1 MSEVI
6 DTSVVK
12 LKFDSNEFVNNVNMS
27 IMAVDALKDSLVFDS
42 KSFDSLSK
50 AANNIDLSAISANVE
65 SLSQRFSTF
74 GIAGMTAIERI
85 TNAAID
91 LGAKLGGLLAAPWKQ
106 IVSGGW
112 RRASN
117 IGQAKFQLE
126 GLFGK
131 TEEGVAKLNMT
142 MLATSEQV
150 AQLAQEAQGFSA
162 DMIVAMNA
170 ADYAVADTAYGLD
183 SAAKAAS
190 VLATSGV
197 DVVHFSEDLKDASG
211 LMRTEMQVALRGIS
225 GVAAM
230 ANREYDDVARV
241 FERVSGAG
249 RVMGDDLNSL
259 ASYGLNAAATLRDYL
274 NEIDSST
281 VRTEQDIRD
290 MVSHGEI
297 DFMTFAKA
305 MDDAYG
311 DHAKDANNTFSGALG
326 NMKFALSKI
335 GADFI
340 SPLRSK
346 MVPLFNDLRIAINQV
361 RKALNFKMKFP
372 DLEEEV
378 SLVELFTRVVTNL
391 SEKIHGLLV
400 MWHGG
405 QNVMEQAMAGFSNR
419 TGIAFEQ
426 VKNVFDSVEKGSQ
439 TASGAINQLVSLASS
454 RGQDLTEVYANLG
467 ETFNKTESEIRE
479 MCRNGEISF
488 EDFYAA
494 MSNVFGSDIADS
506 KISGFAKIIS
516 NMAQGL
522 INIAKIIAGIVGPV
536 FYAFFQVFNLG
547 GMNGV
552 IGITEA
558 FANFTKTLIL
568 SRPVQEKIRKLAVS
582 IFSVIKGGLKV
593 VMKLAS
599 AAFKVAQAIAPLF
612 VYILDFADVIASVI
626 SYLVDI
632 VVESK
637 ILNSVITIL
646 GRAFQV
652 AGYIIVNVLRII
664 MALIGPAIRGIGE
677 VFAFLARSIGSID
690 FSFLGVILDQL
701 ENFVDAIVNGG
712 IMTSLQTTVT
722 NFFNTVGNLFSGMTM
737 SFELVCKTLE
747 TAAARIAAIC
757 QRIID
762 SVRNL
767 KEPITDAF
775 STLFTKLLE
784 IIKEPRKLIV
794 MIGQLTSLTLLARFA
809 QAMRG
814 IGRTFSGLGNY
825 LNANAILAFVN
836 SIKTLARA
844 ILEFSVAI
852 VLLSSIP
859 TENLYTTLRL
869 LRALSLAVE
878 AFLITYFAYM
888 VIITKINTNVQ
899 AEPMVKFMNKLNASI
914 NKFLG
919 TLGRSTA
926 IVSLAVAFLML
937 AASFGF
943 LFNAI
948 KQFSDTTQL
957 SKADYETGLKRVI
970 QILILMVSAVSIMG
984 MATRA
989 IMAPIGSTIIDSS
1002 IRGGSG
1008 GLMGAAVAMLS
1019 LLIVIKAFKEV
1030 IYEYAK
1036 MKLVGGDEAWKK
1048 TLLKI
1053 AASIAIIAFAVGV
1066 IGATSKNAGFGLM
1079 SSATAMM
1086 GLITALEDFEG
1097 IIRLYY
1103 ELMYGENA
1111 YDSEKLNNVLGL
1123 LAGMFIVLMAGL
1135 GALAYVLSRGTS
1147 SFSAFKGGIKKGIEF
1162 TSNAARFLGVI
1173 VLLMG
1178 ICVAFQAFALAV
1190 NAIDPDNLAS
1200 AGAIIGMLVVIFA
1213 GMATLVGLSK
1223 SVPVGNT
1230 IGLTVMMVA
1239 LSGILPLL
1247 SVYNWVDL
1255 IKGAASLAVIIG
1267 MLSYMIKALGSLGSF
1282 ENALGGI
1289 AGIVFMGVALY
1300 GILRAIKLLSYIDT
1314 ARALDGAIGIAAI
1327 LFAFSKIFKVIGKVT
1342 DLKSVSKAWVAMG
1355 SMLAVLIPVIA
1366 LLGWIS
1372 NMGINAT
1379 NLFVLVSALSMLGL
1393 AISAMMT
1400 IMNLGTVKVAKGIL
1414 IELIGIAVMLSVL
1427 AFAIAGATNVF
1438 TGKTRNLSELAKSLN
1453 YLIPVIVVV
1462 GMLSA
1467 VMSSLGT
1474 TWKGVGLIGAVVG
1487 IISSLVFIFSE
1498 IAKIGD
1504 VGDTTALMKGF
1515 CDSVVGLTVF
1525 MGSLVALGTVIGLI
1539 ATTGVGIP
1547 ILLGGLLGIISILST
1562 IAGFVAMIAGIG
1574 MIGEASNT
1582 VMILQNLGS
1591 SLDAMIPFLLKMG
1604 AMCAV
1609 AGIVSPLI
1617 LAGATGFGAILA
1629 VVSGFAYM
1637 MAIVANIGNLS
1648 NTISIM
1654 GTITNALNE
1663 LVGTFKVLVVLGLL
1677 AAPIVTGMT
1686 LLITAVGL
1694 LLSVSL
1700 IIGQFDVIREAILS
1714 GINTILVTATS
1725 LVVATETMNLID
1737 ISAIGHFILALSVL
1751 AFSPLAG
1758 IAKFGLIAT
1767 MMSAMGASSST
1778 ILKGTMVAREMIRSL
1793 SDTADI
1799 IKNLV
1804 KISSGKLVTISAD
1817 LLKTAYNLSQ
1827 MSGMYHILGMI
1838 DGLLDPNMLSQLAA
1852 AAAIAAWVVAASM
1865 RNTLGIHSPGE
1876 EGAAEMDYH
1885 ILGQISSLTDQSNI
1899 SSLTGAGSNLMKS
1912 FGSNM
1917 TNMASA
1923 YGSDAG
1929 TMYVESFSQTLFAG
1943 LTYVGQGWK
1952 DLLNYTGL
1960 VDYMGGVG
1968 AYIKDDEI
1976 KALSGATNAN
1986 NEYASSVLNASN
1998 AEKEYI
2004 NENGTRPYFSPNL
2017 VREKTFEDELSEAFE
2032 MPDYTTFIDDL
2043 LKPIEDSFS
2052 LGSIGDSI
2060 GDITGAV
2067 GDLDSASGS
2076 ASSSVNKLKDSI
2088 EDLMEEYEN
2097 LWEDAKERANKD
2109 LFKGVDDQG
2118 DDFLDKVQ
2126 DIMDEYAK
2134 IYESAV
2140 ERTNEQDL
2148 FAEVDENDESFAPD
2162 TLLRNLEDQVNQVN
2176 ELNTII
2182 GSLSGRIADN
2192 GLRAAIA
2199 NMSVDDLP
2207 ELRAMYRMDDSQLS
2221 KYEDMYRKKVQANQ
2235 NKIQNELTGSLSQL
2249 TGEYTN
2255 IATYVA
2261 TDASTNKLL
2270 HNLQAQV
2277 DQLNRYNEVVASL
2290 MLKIKD
2296 VNLREAISS
2305 MGVEALP
2312 ELEALNRMT
2321 VDELDKYTV
2330 VYQQKIAASAES
2342 IKNELSGKLGSLLGQ
2357 PLDIEEFYE
2366 QYKAGMVRL
2375 SNYVSSDETTKNVGR
2390 AMGSQMANG
2399 TSESLASMKLDKDEA
2414 YAKGKE
2420 YIESMAAGLKHPDAM
2435 DLIMSNLDSIADFMV
2450 EVLCEQ
2456 YNEDFT
2462 YSGKMIVETI
2472 LAGIE
2477 QAKDAGFDEVI
2488 DGIPQKILDKI
2499 ESKHS
2504 QFVLAGKNIVNGIR
2518 EGMLDPTVLK
2528 RVEAAAYTVAY
2539 RALKKVRETLDEHS
2553 PSRITR
2559 GFGRFFDLGLAY
2571 GIRDNTG
2578 IVEDEA
2584 ETMATSSIEAIQSA
2598 INQLSGLLDG
2608 SIDVNPVITPTLDLS
2623 DVNAR
2628 SSALASMF
2636 NGRQIAVQMEADAQQ
2651 EAMMSR
2657 LGDIIAEN
2665 NSEPR
2670 SVVFNQTNNSPKALS
2685 RTEIYRQTKN
2695 GFSQLAN
2702 ALS

>member
-74 GIAGMTAIERI
+74 GIVGMTAIERI

-150 AQLAQEAQGFSA
+150 AQLAEQAQGFSA

-230 ANREYDDVARV
+230 ANRDYDDVARV

-274 NEIDSST
+274 NELDSST

-340 SPLRSK
+340 SPIRSK
-346 MVPLFNDLRIAINQV
+346 VVPLFNDLRIAINQV

-372 DLEEEV
+372 NLEEEI

-467 ETFNKTESEIRE
+467 ETFDKTESEIRE

-568 SRPVQEKIRKLAVS
+568 SRPVQEKVRKLAVS
-582 IFSVIKGGLKV
+582 IFSVIRGGLKV

-712 IMTSLQTTVT
+712 IMTALQTTVA

-784 IIKEPRKLIV
+784 IIKEPRKLIA

-825 LNANAILAFVN
+825 LNSNAILAFVN
-836 SIKTLARA
+836 SIKILARA

-859 TENLYTTLRL
+859 TENLYATLRL
-869 LRALSLAVE
+869 LGALSFAVE

-888 VIITKINTNVQ
+888 AIITKLNNNVQ
-899 AEPMVKFMNKLNASI
+899 ADPMVKFMNKLNASI

-919 TLGRSTA
+919 SLGRSAT

-970 QILILMVSAVSIMG
+970 QILVLMVSAVSIIG

-1030 IYEYAK
+1030 IDEYAK
-1036 MKLVGGDEAWKK
+1036 MKLVGGDDAWKK

-1086 GLITALEDFEG
+1086 GLITALEAFEG

-1111 YDSEKLNNVLGL
+1111 YDSEKLNDVLGL

-1135 GALAYVLSRGTS
+1135 ATLAYVLSKGTS
-1147 SFSAFKGGIKKGIEF
+1147 SFSAFKGGIKNGIEF

-1200 AGAIIGMLVVIFA
+1200 AGVIIGMLFVIFA

-1247 SVYNWVDL
+1247 SAYNWVDL

-1267 MLSYMIKALGSLGSF
+1267 MLSYMIKALGSF

-1300 GILRAIKLLSYIDT
+1300 GILPAIELLSYIDT

-1342 DLKSVSKAWVAMG
+1342 DLKSVSKAWVTMG
-1355 SMLAVLIPVIA
+1355 SMLAVLVPVIA

-1379 NLFVLVSALSMLGL
+1379 NLFILVSALSMLGL

-1427 AFAIAGATNVF
+1427 AFALVGATNAF

-1515 CDSVVGLTVF
+1515 CDSVIGLTAF
-1525 MGSLVALGTVIGLI
+1525 MGTLVALGSVIGLI
-1539 ATTGVGIP
+1539 VTTKVGIP

-1562 IAGFVAMIAGIG
+1562 IAGFVARIAKIG
-1574 MIGEASNT
+1574 TIGEASNT

-1591 SLDAMIPFLLKMG
+1591 SLDAMIPFLLKIG

-1617 LAGATGFGAILA
+1617 LAGATGFGAILT

-1799 IKNLV
+1799 IKDLV

-1899 SSLTGAGSNLMKS
+1899 SSLIGAGSDLMGS

-1917 TNMASA
+1917 MNMASA
-1923 YGSDAG
+1923 YGSDTG
-1929 TMYVESFSQTLFAG
+1929 TMYVESFSQSLFAG
-1943 LTYVGQGWK
+1943 LKYVGQGWK
-1952 DLLNYTGL
+1952 DMLNYTGL

-2052 LGSIGDSI
+2052 IGSIGDSI

-2366 QYKAGMVRL
+2366 QYKAGMVQL

-2420 YIESMAAGLKHPDAM
+2420 YIESMAVGLKDPDAM

-2472 LAGIE
+2472 LRGIE
-2477 QAKDAGFDEVI
+2477 EAQNTEFDEAI
-2488 DGIPQKILDKI
+2488 DVLSQRIIDKI
-2499 ESKHS
+2499 DAFSDKFMLVGKHI
-2504 QFVLAGKNIVNGIR
+2504 VLGIKQ
-2518 EGMLDPTVLK
+2518 GILSPDMLKQL
-2528 RVEAAAYTVAY
+2528 EAAAMTVAAK
-2539 RALKKVRETLDEHS
+2539 ALQAAKTKLKIKS
-2553 PSRITR
+2553 PSRAFMEIGKYVDE
-2559 GFGRFFDLGLAY
+2559 GFAIGLRDYSGLAS
-2571 GIRDNTG
+2571 
-2578 IVEDEA
+2578 DEA
-2584 ETMATSSIEAIQSA
+2584 GDMAEGTLSAMQEAIQ
-2598 INQLSGLLDG
+2598 QLSGMLDG

-2628 SSALASMF
+2628 SAALASMF

>member
-42 KSFDSLSK
+42 KSFDSLNK

-74 GIAGMTAIERI
+74 GIVGMTAIERI

-112 RRASN
+112 KRASN

-150 AQLAQEAQGFSA
+150 AQLAEQAQGFSA

-230 ANREYDDVARV
+230 ANRDYDDVARV

-274 NEIDSST
+274 NELDGSV

-290 MVSHGEI
+290 MVSKGEI

-305 MDDAYG
+305 MDSAYG

-340 SPLRSK
+340 SPIRNK

-372 DLEEEV
+372 GLEEEV

-405 QNVMEQAMAGFSNR
+405 QNVMEQAMAGFANR
-419 TGIAFEQ
+419 TGVAFEQ

-439 TASGAINQLVSLASS
+439 TASGAINQLVALASS

-506 KISGFAKIIS
+506 KISGFANIIS

-522 INIAKIIAGIVGPV
+522 VNVAKIIAGIVGPV

-547 GMNGV
+547 GMNGIV
-552 IGITEA
+552 GITGA

-568 SRPVQEKIRKLAVS
+568 SRPVQEKVRKLAVS
-582 IFSVIKGGLKV
+582 IFSIIKGGLKV

-664 MALIGPAIRGIGE
+664 MSLIGPAIRGIGE

-712 IMTSLQTTVT
+712 IMTALQTTVA

-784 IIKEPRKLIV
+784 IIKEPRKLIAV
-794 MIGQLTSLTLLARFA
+794 IGQLTSLTLLARFA
-809 QAMRG
+809 QTMRG

-825 LNANAILAFVN
+825 LNSNAILAFVN
-836 SIKTLARA
+836 SIKILARA

-869 LRALSLAVE
+869 LGALSLAVE
-878 AFLITYFAYM
+878 VFLITYFAYM
-888 VIITKINTNVQ
+888 AIITKINTNVQ
-899 AEPMVKFMNKLNASI
+899 ADPMVKFMNKLNASI

-919 TLGRSTA
+919 SLGRSAT
-926 IVSLAVAFLML
+926 IISLAVAFLML

-970 QILILMVSAVSIMG
+970 QILVLMVSAVSIMG

-1019 LLIVIKAFKEV
+1019 LLIVLEAFEDIIKQYATMRFLFNDKTWKE
-1030 IYEYAK
+1030 
-1036 MKLVGGDEAWKK
+1036 
-1048 TLLKI
+1048 TLLRI
-1053 AASIAIIAFAVGV
+1053 AASVAIIAFAVGI
-1066 IGATSKNAGFGLM
+1066 IGATSKGAALGLM

-1086 GLITALEDFEG
+1086 GLMTALEAFEG

-1103 ELMYGENA
+1103 ELMYGDNA
-1111 YDSEKLNNVLGL
+1111 YDSEKLNDVLGL
-1123 LAGMFIVLMAGL
+1123 LAGIFIVLMTGL
-1135 GALAYVLSRGTS
+1135 GVLAYVLSRGTS
-1147 SFSAFKGGIKKGIEF
+1147 SFSAFKGGIKSGIEF

-1190 NAIDPDNLAS
+1190 NTIDPDNLAS
-1200 AGAIIGMLVVIFA
+1200 AGVIIGMLFVIFA

-1247 SVYNWVDL
+1247 SAYNWVDL

-1267 MLSYMIKALGSLGSF
+1267 MLSYMIKALGSF
-1282 ENALGGI
+1282 ENVLGGI
-1289 AGIVFMGVALY
+1289 TGIVFMGIALY
-1300 GILRAIKLLSYIDT
+1300 GILPAIEVLSYMDT

-1342 DLKSVSKAWVAMG
+1342 DLKAVSKAWVAMS
-1355 SMLAVLIPVIA
+1355 SMLAVLVPVIT

-1372 NMGINAT
+1372 NMEMNAT

-1393 AISAMMT
+1393 AISVMMT

-1414 IELIGIAVMLSVL
+1414 IELVGIAVMLSVL
-1427 AFAIAGATNVF
+1427 AFALVGAANAF
-1438 TGKTRNLSELAKSLN
+1438 TGKTRNLSEIAKSLN

-1474 TWKGVGLIGAVVG
+1474 TWKGVGLIGAIVG
-1487 IISSLVFIFSE
+1487 IISSLVFIFTM

-1525 MGSLVALGTVIGLI
+1525 IGTLVALGSVIGLI
-1539 ATTGVGIP
+1539 AMTGVGIP
-1547 ILLGGLLGIISILST
+1547 VLLGGLLGIISILST

-1582 VMILQNLGS
+1582 VTILQNLGS

-1617 LAGATGFGAILA
+1617 LAGATGFGAILT
-1629 VVSGFAYM
+1629 VVSGFAFM

-1648 NTISIM
+1648 STISII

-1758 IAKFGLIAT
+1758 IVKFSLIAT
-1767 MMSAMGASSST
+1767 MMSAIGVSSST

-1799 IKNLV
+1799 IKSIV

-1827 MSGMYHILGMI
+1827 MSGMYHVLGMI
-1838 DGLLDPNMLSQLAA
+1838 DGLLDPNMLSKLAA

-1899 SSLTGAGSNLMKS
+1899 SSLIGAGSDLMGT

-1917 TNMASA
+1917 MNMASA
-1923 YGSDAG
+1923 YGSDTG
-1929 TMYVESFSQTLFAG
+1929 TMYVESLSQSLFAG
-1943 LTYVGQGWK
+1943 LKYVGQGWS
-1952 DLLNYTGL
+1952 DLISYA
-1960 VDYMGGVG
+1960 G
-1968 AYIKDDEI
+1968 ADGWFGAAGIKWSENHEVL
-1976 KALSGATNAN
+1976 ALSNATDAN
-1986 NEYASSVLNASN
+1986 NEYANSVLNVSN

-2060 GDITGAV
+2060 GDIAGSV
-2067 GDLDSASGS
+2067 GDLDSASSS

-2148 FAEVDENDESFAPD
+2148 FAEVNENDESFAPD

-2207 ELRAMYRMDDSQLS
+2207 ELRAMYRMDNSQLS

-2255 IATYVA
+2255 VATYVA

-2277 DQLNRYNEVVASL
+2277 DQLNEYNATVSSL
-2290 MLKIKD
+2290 MGRIKD
-2296 VNLREAISS
+2296 VNLREAIAN
-2305 MGVEALP
+2305 MGVDSIE
-2312 ELEALNRMT
+2312 ELKNLNRMT
-2321 VDELDKYTV
+2321 DAQLDEYVALYN
-2330 VYQQKIAASAES
+2330 QKINSEALS
-2342 IKNELSGKLGSLLGQ
+2342 IKNELSGQLGALLGEAV
-2357 PLDIEEFYE
+2357 DIDEFYA
-2366 QYKAGMVRL
+2366 QYKAGLIDFSDRVT
-2375 SNYVSSDETTKNVGR
+2375 SSDDTKKAGR
-2390 AMGSQMANG
+2390 KIGSEMASG
-2399 TSESLASMKLDKDEA
+2399 ASESLANMKLDKDEA
-2414 YAKGKE
+2414 YANGKA
-2420 YIESMAAGLKHPDAM
+2420 YIESMAEGLKDPDAM
-2435 DLIMSNLDSIADFMV
+2435 DLLIANLNDMANLMV
-2450 EVLCEQ
+2450 ENMCDHHA
-2456 YNEDFT
+2456 EDFV
-2462 YSGKMIVETI
+2462 YIGKMIVEGI
-2472 LAGIE
+2472 LRGLEEA
-2477 QAKDAGFDEVI
+2477 QDTSFDESVDTI
-2488 DGIPQKILDKI
+2488 SQRIVDKI
-2499 ESKHS
+2499 DAFNDK
-2504 QFVLAGKNIVNGIR
+2504 FIGIGKNIVRGIII
-2518 EGMLDPTVLK
+2518 GMTSQEMMTRLTNT
-2528 RVEAAAYTVAY
+2528 AAQIA
-2539 RALKKVRETLDEHS
+2539 KKVVKTVKDNLDLHS
-2553 PSRITR
+2553 PSRVFIEIGKYVDE
-2559 GFGRFFDLGLAY
+2559 GFAIGL
-2571 GIRDNTG
+2571 RDYASLAT
-2578 IVEDEA
+2578 DEA
-2584 ETMATSSIEAIQSA
+2584 SAMAEGSMSAVQEAIQ
-2598 INQLSGLLDG
+2598 QLSGMLDG

-2628 SSALASMF
+2628 SAALASMF

>member
-74 GIAGMTAIERI
+74 GIVGMTAIERI

-230 ANREYDDVARV
+230 ANRDYDDVARV

-274 NEIDSST
+274 NELDSST

-340 SPLRSK
+340 SPIRNK
-346 MVPLFNDLRIAINQV
+346 VVPLFNDLRIAINQV

-372 DLEEEV
+372 GLEEEV

-405 QNVMEQAMAGFSNR
+405 QNVMEQAMAGFANR

-426 VKNVFDSVEKGSQ
+426 VKSVFDSVEKGSQ
-439 TASGAINQLVSLASS
+439 TASGAINQLVALASS
-454 RGQDLTEVYANLG
+454 RGKDLNEVYANLG
-467 ETFNKTESEIRE
+467 ETFDKTESEIRE

-494 MSNVFGSDIADS
+494 MSNVFGSDIADA
-506 KISGFAKIIS
+506 KISGFANII
-516 NMAQGL
+516 NNLAQGL
-522 INIAKIIAGIVGPV
+522 VNVAKIIAGVVGPV

-552 IGITEA
+552 VGITQA

-582 IFSVIKGGLKV
+582 IFSVIKGGLKI

-637 ILNSVITIL
+637 ILNSTIVIL
-646 GRAFQV
+646 GKAFQV
-652 AGYIIVNVLRII
+652 AGFIIVNVLRII
-664 MALIGPAIRGIGE
+664 LALVGPAIRGIGE

-690 FSFLGVILDQL
+690 FSFLGLILDQL
-701 ENFVDAIVNGG
+701 ENFVNVLLNGGLVNG
-712 IMTSLQTTVT
+712 IIATTN
-722 NFFNTVGNLFSGMTM
+722 NFFTAIANVFRNFTLTFD
-737 SFELVCKTLE
+737 LVCKTLY
-747 TAAARIAAIC
+747 TASERIAAIC
-757 QRIID
+757 DRIITIFSNMKD
-762 SVRNL
+762 S
-767 KEPITDAF
+767 
-775 STLFTKLLE
+775 
-784 IIKEPRKLIV
+784 IIKVFESLGKFINSLIEDPRKLIA
-794 MIGQLTSLTLLARFA
+794 MIGQLTSLTILMRFA

-825 LNANAILAFVN
+825 LNSNAILAFVN
-836 SIKTLARA
+836 SVKILARA
-844 ILEFSVAI
+844 ILEFAVAV

-859 TENLYTTLRL
+859 TENLQTTL
-869 LRALSLAVE
+869 SLMGRMFWVIE
-878 AFLITYFAYM
+878 GFLVTYFAYM
-888 VIITKINTNVQ
+888 ILITRINTKVQ
-899 AEPMVKFMNKLNASI
+899 ADPLVKFMNKLNSSI
-914 NKFLG
+914 NAFLQS
-919 TLGRSTA
+919 LGRASNIIA
-926 IVSLAVAFLML
+926 LGVALVALAVSLGFIFKAV
-937 AASFGF
+937 
-943 LFNAI
+943 
-948 KQFSDTTQL
+948 KQFSDTKELNEEDYKRGLLRVTNIVML
-957 SKADYETGLKRVI
+957 LGGFVALIAFASKTTARNIKDSIITGKN
-970 QILILMVSAVSIMG
+970 
-984 MATRA
+984 
-989 IMAPIGSTIIDSS
+989 
-1002 IRGGSG
+1002 
-1008 GLMGAAVAMLS
+1008 GLMGAALVMLA
-1019 LLIVIKAFKEV
+1019 LLIVLKAFKEIIV
-1030 IYEYAK
+1030 SYNN
-1036 MKLVGGDEAWKK
+1036 LGLGGEEQWKK
-1048 TLLKI
+1048 TFIKI
-1053 AASIAIIAFAVGV
+1053 GSSLAVV
-1066 IGATSKNAGFGLM
+1066 IGSVAVLGLTVKRAGFGLM
-1079 SSATAMM
+1079 GSVTAMM
-1086 GLITALEDFEG
+1086 GILTALQGFSDILKEYLHTIHWISTTYSSGEIAAALGLILGVVVVLIFGLVALTEALTEG
-1097 IIRLYY
+1097 SSVFKGSIKGGLEFKSNSSKFLGVVLVILSLCLFLQSFAMAVNVMDPANIWNAVAMTSVLGVLLLAIVGIVALSKNVPTGNIIGFGVILT
-1103 ELMYGENA
+1103 LLTVMLPILAA
-1111 YDSEKLNNVLGL
+1111 YDWKDLLSGAGSLTLVILSLSVMMTVLTAL
-1123 LAGMFIVLMAGL
+1123 PEQKWYVGL
-1135 GALAYVLSRGTS
+1135 GNVVFMGLILIMLQTVLSRLV
-1147 SFSAFKGGIKKGIEF
+1147 SFDTVKMLE
-1162 TSNAARFLGVI
+1162 AAGSLGVI
-1173 VLLMG
+1173 LLAFSAVFAVLSGGTFSFNIDAIMQMAIMIPLLGLIIAGLTYIPDFDIAKMAAIVGAISILAVVVSLATRLMSGAVVVNG
-1178 ICVAFQAFALAV
+1178 IGLIQELIGMAFALS
-1190 NAIDPDNLAS
+1190 IL
-1200 AGAIIGMLVVIFA
+1200 
-1213 GMATLVGLSK
+1213 
-1223 SVPVGNT
+1223 
-1230 IGLTVMMVA
+1230 MVA
-1239 LSGILPLL
+1239 LVEASNNIEGDASNIL
-1247 SVYNWVDL
+1247 
-1255 IKGAASLAVIIG
+1255 KLAV
-1267 MLSYMIKALGSLGSF
+1267 F
-1282 ENALGGI
+1282 VNALIPII
-1289 AGIVFMGVALY
+1289 A
-1300 GILRAIKLLSYIDT
+1300 
-1314 ARALDGAIGIAAI
+1314 
-1327 LFAFSKIFKVIGKVT
+1327 VISG
-1342 DLKSVSKAWVAMG
+1342 
-1355 SMLAVLIPVIA
+1355 
-1366 LLGWIS
+1366 
-1372 NMGINAT
+1372 
-1379 NLFVLVSALSMLGL
+1379 LSM
-1393 AISAMMT
+1393 A
-1400 IMNLGTVKVAKGIL
+1400 
-1414 IELIGIAVMLSVL
+1414 
-1427 AFAIAGATNVF
+1427 
-1438 TGKTRNLSELAKSLN
+1438 
-1453 YLIPVIVVV
+1453 
-1462 GMLSA
+1462 
-1467 VMSSLGT
+1467 MSSLGT
-1474 TWKGVGLIGAVVG
+1474 TWKGVGLIGAIVG
-1487 IISSLVFIFSE
+1487 IISSLVFIFTM
-1498 IAKIGD
+1498 IAKNGD

-1525 MGSLVALGTVIGLI
+1525 MGTLVALGSVIGLI

-1562 IAGFVAMIAGIG
+1562 IAGFVAMIAKIG
-1574 MIGEASNT
+1574 TIGEASNT

-1617 LAGATGFGAILA
+1617 LAGATGFGAILT

-1648 NTISIM
+1648 NTIGIM

-1663 LVGTFKVLVVLGLL
+1663 LVETFKVLVVLGLL

-1714 GINTILVTATS
+1714 GINTILVTATT
-1725 LVVATETMNLID
+1725 LVMATETMSLID

-1751 AFSPLAG
+1751 AFSPMTG
-1758 IAKFGLIAT
+1758 IAKFTAIAL
-1767 MMSAMGASSST
+1767 MMTTFGVSSTT
-1778 ILKGTMVAREMIRSL
+1778 ILKGSRTALLMMRDL
-1793 SDTADI
+1793 SMTVDLVKDI
-1799 IKNLV
+1799 VRTNSSNLV
-1804 KISSGKLVTISAD
+1804 KITSDILNSAMKLMAVGKYIGEYVSFSVASGVVSVAGLTALTTAGTLMGYVLEQSIRNALQVHSESPLYNEIGSWLPIS
-1817 LLKTAYNLSQ
+1817 TGNGILSE
-1827 MSGMYHILGMI
+1827 SGFLNDCGTSVMDSLG
-1838 DGLLDPNMLSQLAA
+1838 L
-1852 AAAIAAWVVAASM
+1852 
-1865 RNTLGIHSPGE
+1865 
-1876 EGAAEMDYH
+1876 
-1885 ILGQISSLTDQSNI
+1885 
-1899 SSLTGAGSNLMKS
+1899 
-1912 FGSNM
+1912 NM
-1917 TNMASA
+1917 TNLASA
-1923 YGSDAG
+1923 YGGQAG
-1929 TMYVESFSQTLFAG
+1929 TSFVVSMEDALVSAWNNSG
-1943 LTYVGQGWK
+1943 IN
-1952 DLLNYTGL
+1952 DLYQYFVNGEITEHVAHRTGL
-1960 VDYMGGVG
+1960 
-1968 AYIKDDEI
+1968 
-1976 KALSGATNAN
+1976 GATTGETTTTNTVVTDVKFRGN
-1986 NEYASSVLNASN
+1986 FQSYEEYLQW
-1998 AEKEYI
+1998 EKEHP
-2004 NENGTRPYFSPNL
+2004 NGDEETITFNL
-2017 VREKTFEDELSEAFE
+2017 DAYE

-2052 LGSIGDSI
+2052 IGSIGDSI

-2067 GDLDSASGS
+2067 GDLDDASGS
-2076 ASSSVNKLKDSI
+2076 AKSSVDKLTQSI

-2148 FAEVDENDESFAPD
+2148 FAEVNENDESFAPD

-2221 KYEDMYRKKVQANQ
+2221 KYEDMYKKKVQANQ

-2255 IATYVA
+2255 VATYVA
-2261 TDASTNKLL
+2261 TDASTNRLL

-2277 DQLNRYNEVVASL
+2277 DQLNEYNATVSSL
-2290 MLKIKD
+2290 MGRIKD
-2296 VNLREAISS
+2296 LNLREAIAN
-2305 MGVEALP
+2305 MGVDSIE
-2312 ELEALNRMT
+2312 ELKNLNRMT
-2321 VDELDKYTV
+2321 DAQLDEYVALYN
-2330 VYQQKIAASAES
+2330 QKINSEAIS
-2342 IKNELSGKLGSLLGQ
+2342 IKNELSSQLSSLLGQ
-2357 PLDIEEFYE
+2357 PLDIEEFYV
-2366 QYKAGMVRL
+2366 QYKAGMVQL
-2375 SNYVSSDETTKNVGR
+2375 SDYVSSDETTKNVGR

-2420 YIESMAAGLKHPDAM
+2420 YMESMAAGLKDPDAM

-2450 EVLCEQ
+2450 EVLCEH

-2462 YSGKMIVETI
+2462 YSGKMIVDTI
-2472 LAGIE
+2472 LKGVEEAQNTE
-2477 QAKDAGFDEVI
+2477 FDEAI
-2488 DGIPQKILDKI
+2488 DVMSQRIVDKI
-2499 ESKHS
+2499 DAFSDK
-2504 QFVLAGKNIVNGIR
+2504 FMLVGKNIVLGIKQGILSPDMVR
-2518 EGMLDPTVLK
+2518 QLESAAMSVASKALQAAKSKLK
-2528 RVEAAAYTVAY
+2528 I
-2539 RALKKVRETLDEHS
+2539 KS
-2553 PSRITR
+2553 PSRAFMEIGKYVDE
-2559 GFGRFFDLGLAY
+2559 GFAIGLRDYSGLAS
-2571 GIRDNTG
+2571 
-2578 IVEDEA
+2578 DEA
-2584 ETMATSSIEAIQSA
+2584 GDMAEGTLSAMQDAIQ
-2598 INQLSGLLDG
+2598 QLSGMLDG

-2628 SSALASMF
+2628 SAALASMF